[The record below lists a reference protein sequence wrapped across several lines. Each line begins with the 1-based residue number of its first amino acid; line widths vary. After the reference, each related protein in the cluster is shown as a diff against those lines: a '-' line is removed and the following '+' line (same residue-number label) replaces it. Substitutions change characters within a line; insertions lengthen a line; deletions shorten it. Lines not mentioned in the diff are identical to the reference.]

1 MTTGLG
7 SHNALTA
14 QIPEELT
21 ALRQLRALGTGING
35 FQEIEV
41 ELDSAGD
48 ILWCYMDQTGR
59 PCYTYELG
67 EEIRAVQGWIRNYFR
82 DRDPSDDPLF
92 RYFVCGS
99 KMPGIY
105 NLGGDLQHF
114 VERIRDRDLAALR
127 RYAHICVELQ
137 AANANAFD
145 SPIVTIALVQG
156 DALGGG
162 FEHALAFDLIVAER
176 SAKLGLPEVLFNLF
190 PGMGA
195 YSFLSRRLDRRT
207 AEEFIMSGRIYSA
220 EELYKLG
227 VVDVLA
233 EDGEGE
239 AAVRAHI
246 ASHRRKFNTQRAI
259 YEARRRVNPVT
270 FAELVAITD
279 IWADTALTLSEH
291 DLKKMERLAAAQDKR
306 VAALRGPIHLV
317 E

>member
-1 MTTGLG
+1 MTMGLG
-7 SHNALTA
+7 SQTALTTH
-14 QIPEELT
+14 QTDE
-21 ALRQLRALGTGING
+21 ALAMRTLRALGSASDG
-35 FQEIEV
+35 FAELEI
-41 ELDSAGD
+41 ELDSESD
-48 ILWCYMDQTGR
+48 ILWCYMNQRGR
-59 PCYTYELG
+59 PSYTYSLG

-82 DRDPSDDPLF
+82 DRDPASDPLF

-105 NLGGDLQHF
+105 NLGGDLVHF
-114 VERIRDRDLAALR
+114 VDRIRARDLATLR

-162 FEHALAFDLIVAER
+162 FEHALAFDVIVAER

-220 EELYKLG
+220 EELYQMG

-233 EDGEGE
+233 EDGQGE
-239 AAVRAHI
+239 AAVRAHV

-270 FAELVAITD
+270 YAELVSITD
-279 IWADTALTLSEH
+279 IWADTALTLSES

-306 VAALRGPIHLV
+306 VAALRGPVYLV
-317 E
+317 D